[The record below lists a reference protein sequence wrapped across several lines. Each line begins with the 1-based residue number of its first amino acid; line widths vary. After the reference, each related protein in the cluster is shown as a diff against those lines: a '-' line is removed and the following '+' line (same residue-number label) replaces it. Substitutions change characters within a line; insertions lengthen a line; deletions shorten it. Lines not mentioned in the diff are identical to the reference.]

1 MLVLATPN
9 PSMNPTKLFFVP
21 AHEQL
26 RMDEKKITQIAD
38 RCYYKRLAASFSAG
52 PSDKLVLLSTTIFS
66 NAHSPQTSD
75 PPCLPVN
82 G

>member
-1 MLVLATPN
+1 M
-9 PSMNPTKLFFVP
+9 
-21 AHEQL
+21 
-26 RMDEKKITQIAD
+26 
-38 RCYYKRLAASFSAG
+38 AASFSAG

-82 G
+82 GWLCIIFHPENISKTQWNIKVSTWEQARKWKK